1 MRLTHKGFAA
11 GRGSIRIDG
20 TEPTGRER
28 LSTSD
33 AVRVAFDT
41 DGTRGDDS
49 ISGTGSGLLSRRSAH
64 ALVGGRTGS
73 VRVAPRSLAELG
85 VVRS

>member
-1 MRLTHKGFAA
+1 VKILHKDFGA
-11 GRGSIRIDG
+11 GWGPIRTDK
-20 TEPTGRER
+20 TEPTRRER
-28 LSTSD
+28 LSTND

-41 DGTRGDDS
+41 DDTRGDDS
-49 ISGTGSGLLSRRSAH
+49 VSGTGPGLRGRRSAH

-73 VRVAPRSLAELG
+73 VRVAPGSLAEIG